1 MNCLEQMSEY
11 IAIILFEFAI
21 INYGLL
27 HPYNVFYSSLKKKI
41 LGYFSC
47 INDKSHAKF
56 AKGNNIAFCPLSINC

>member
-1 MNCLEQMSEY
+1 MDFY
-11 IAIILFEFAI
+11 ILITFSTP
-21 INYGLL
+21 
-27 HPYNVFYSSLKKKI
+27 HLKKKI